1 MEFILDAAEDDSAK
15 LQFSDEDEEKVSN
28 DLSNFI
34 DDSNILEFGVS
45 FYRERERERDPQNLD
60 NYPKFYGQ
68 TRNPIEA
75 IYSDTEKY
83 FGEDDQAELFAPEP

>member
-45 FYRERERERDPQNLD
+45 FY
-60 NYPKFYGQ
+60 
-68 TRNPIEA
+68 
-75 IYSDTEKY
+75 
-83 FGEDDQAELFAPEP
+83 

>member
-45 FYRERERERDPQNLD
+45 FHRERERERDL
-60 NYPKFYGQ
+60 K
-68 TRNPIEA
+68 I
-75 IYSDTEKY
+75 
-83 FGEDDQAELFAPEP
+83 